1 MPVQV
6 VIGID
11 PGKSGAIAI
20 YRPSI
25 RTLTIHDA
33 PLLANTKGKT
43 ETDMH
48 GLFLALR
55 VIDISVMAVLERASP
70 RPGEGSVGAFSFGRG
85 YGAIQMALAVHGHQV
100 RTVTPSIWKRH
111 FGLIFSK
118 GTPKA
123 QIKAASR
130 ALAQQRFP
138 ELADHFKRV
147 KDDGRAEASLIAL
160 YGLEALNA

>member
-20 YRPSI
+20 YRPQCQM
-25 RTLTIHDA
+25 LTVWNA
-33 PLLANTKGKT
+33 PLLADPKGKA
-43 ETDMH
+43 ETDLH
-48 GLFLALR
+48 GLFNILR
-55 VIDISVMAVLERASP
+55 VIDGPVMAVLEQASS
-70 RPGEGSVGAFSFGRG
+70 RPGEGSVSAFSFGRG

-100 RTVTPSIWKRH
+100 RMVTPSVWKRH
-111 FGLIFSK
+111 FGMIFAK

-130 ALAQQRFP
+130 SLAQQRFP
-138 ELADHFKRV
+138 AMADHFKRV

-160 YGLEALNA
+160 YGMEALCA